1 MADAQTPAAA
11 APARPLPAPL
21 LGPGAL
27 GDLLGVRVTVVG
39 MGRSGVAMAEHL
51 LLRGATVTCTDRSPE
66 HPPIEGAR
74 CVFGRQDERDLL
86 DADLIVVSPGVPA
99 ASPQLSAAAA
109 AGVPMVGELGLAA
122 ALLRARGLP
131 IVAITGTNG
140 KSTTTW
146 FTAQLL
152 DMAGLPSFRGG
163 NLGTPPTELATAL
176 LLGRP
181 TPDGAGGQHAPGA
194 IRAAVLEVSS
204 YQLELPGPLKVDAAC
219 ILNLTPDHLGRHG
232 DMPGYAQAKLKL
244 LSRVAPGGLA
254 LLPADDAHLRKDLV
268 PGGVPDG
275 VSLGFIGGEA
285 EGTGPG
291 VSARGPAITLRGGPD
306 PGALDASALPV
317 PGAHNVENTAVAA
330 MLAVWIGARRAA
342 LSLGQLVALPHRMQ
356 PVPSQDGR
364 RWINDSKAT
373 NLDATQV
380 GLRGVPVGST
390 LLLGGQGKEGADYAT
405 LVPDLLAGEHRV
417 ICFGA
422 DGGLIAAA
430 LRAAAPSLPVRRSR
444 TLATA
449 VAAAAAHTPE
459 GQTVLLSP
467 ACASFD
473 EFRNFEHRGEEFAAL
488 VARVQSSG
496 DRE

>member
-1 MADAQTPAAA
+1 MADALTPAA
-11 APARPLPAPL
+11 APARPVPAPL

-39 MGRSGVAMAEHL
+39 MGRSGVAMVEHL
-51 LLRGATVTCTDRSPE
+51 QLRGAAVTCTDRSPE

-163 NLGTPPTELATAL
+163 NLGTPPSELATAL

-181 TPDGAGGQHAPGA
+181 TPDGAGGQHAPGV

-232 DMPGYAQAKLKL
+232 DMRGYAQAKLKL

-254 LLPADDAHLRKDLV
+254 LLPADDAHLHEDLV

-275 VSLGFIGGEA
+275 VSVGFIGGPA
-285 EGTGPG
+285 KGTGPC
-291 VSARGPAITLRGGPD
+291 VSTRGPAITLRGGPD

-330 MLAVWIGARRAA
+330 MLAVWIGARRADLT
-342 LSLGQLVALPHRMQ
+342 LSQLVALPHRMQ

-373 NLDATQV
+373 NLDAALV

-390 LLLGGQGKEGADYAT
+390 LLLGGQGKEGADYAA

-449 VAAAAAHTPE
+449 VAAAAAHTAE
-459 GQTVLLSP
+459 GRTVLLSP

-496 DRE
+496 DAE